1 MLENVF
7 RVVVGIDFPTEYI
20 LNNSMVIYIY
30 IYIFFLYIYLFLV
43 LSISQ
48 AFKQIVFS
56 L

>member
-30 IYIFFLYIYLFLV
+30 IFFFLYIYLFLV

>member
-30 IYIFFLYIYLFLV
+30 IFFLYIYLFLV

>member
-30 IYIFFLYIYLFLV
+30 IYFFIYIPFPR
-43 LSISQ
+43 
-48 AFKQIVFS
+48 AEHFS
-56 L
+56 SF

>member
-30 IYIFFLYIYLFLV
+30 IYIFLYIYLFLV

>member
-7 RVVVGIDFPTEYI
+7 RVVVGINFPTEYI
-20 LNNSMVIYIY
+20 LNNSMVIY